1 MKQINTF
8 ISEKLK
14 LDKNIKIEDQYQ
26 NIVNEINEYTNIPGN
41 SNDFNKFSKYI
52 WKWVK
57 NNDITD
63 FGNVRVIVN
72 SKEQLI
78 HDFDFNKDDEYYKKT
93 EENKDLMSNIV
104 SDALIGHSDGK
115 SFDNNY
121 YLWIKDQF
129 LLYEEIKPKHLYVLF
144 IYDD

>member
-41 SNDFNKFSKYI
+41 SNDFKKFSKYI

-57 NNDITD
+57 DNDITD

-78 HDFDFNKDDEYYKKT
+78 NDFDFNKDDEYYKKT

-121 YLWIKDQF
+121 YLWVKDQF

>member
-14 LDKNIKIEDQYQ
+14 LDKNIEVEDQYQ

-41 SNDFNKFSKYI
+41 SNDFKKFSKSI

-57 NNDITD
+57 DNDITD
-63 FGNVRVIVN
+63 FENVRVIVN

-78 HDFDFNKDDEYYKKT
+78 NDFDFNKDDEYYKKT
-93 EENKDLMSNIV
+93 EENKELMSNIV
-104 SDALIGHSDGK
+104 SDALVGHSDGK

-121 YLWIKDQF
+121 YLWVKDQF
-129 LLYEEIKPKHLYVLF
+129 LLYEEIRPKHLYILF

>member
-14 LDKNIKIEDQYQ
+14 LDKNIEIEDQYQ
-26 NIVNEINEYTNIPGN
+26 NIVDEINEYTNIPSN
-41 SNDFNKFSKYI
+41 SNDFKKFSKYI

-63 FGNVRVIVN
+63 FENVRVIVN
-72 SKEQLI
+72 SKEQLLN
-78 HDFDFNKDDEYYKKT
+78 DFYFNTDDEYYKKT
-93 EENKDLMSNIV
+93 EEDKKLMSNII
-104 SDALIGHSDGK
+104 SDVLVGHSDDK

-121 YLWIKDQF
+121 YLWAKDQF
-129 LLYEEIKPKHLYVLF
+129 LLYEEIKPKHLFVLF

>member
-41 SNDFNKFSKYI
+41 SNDFKKFSKSI

-57 NNDITD
+57 DNDITD

-78 HDFDFNKDDEYYKKT
+78 NDFDFNKDDEYYKKT
-93 EENKDLMSNIV
+93 EEDKDLMSNII
-104 SDALIGHSDGK
+104 SDALVGHSDGK

>member
-14 LDKNIKIEDQYQ
+14 LDKNIEIEDQYQ
-26 NIVNEINEYTNIPGN
+26 NIVNEINEYTNIPSN
-41 SNDFNKFSKYI
+41 SNDFKKFSKYI

-57 NNDITD
+57 DNDITD
-63 FGNVRVIVN
+63 FENVRVIVN
-72 SKEQLI
+72 LKEQLI
-78 HDFDFNKDDEYYKKT
+78 NDFDFNKDDEYYKKT
-93 EENKDLMSNIV
+93 EENKELMSNIV
-104 SDALIGHSDGK
+104 SDALAGHSDGK